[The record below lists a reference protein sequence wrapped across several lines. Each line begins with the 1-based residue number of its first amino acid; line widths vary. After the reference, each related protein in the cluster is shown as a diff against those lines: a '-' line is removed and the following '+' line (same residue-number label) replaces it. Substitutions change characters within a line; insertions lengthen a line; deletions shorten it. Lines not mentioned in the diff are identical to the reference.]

1 MTNLFIDTDTRRKFI
16 AFKPD
21 LRGCCPCSFYL
32 LMDKGVD
39 LVRSDTGN
47 DFFPVAVR
55 EYLPRYDQKFSFVRS
70 LVGILM

>member
-39 LVRSDTGN
+39 LVRGDLGTI
-47 DFFPVAVR
+47 
-55 EYLPRYDQKFSFVRS
+55 FSRS
-70 LVGILM
+70 FS